1 MNERFYSDRDIFT
14 QGSSWHTI
22 SISYCFE
29 SMRTAKFIGSKVIA
43 LFLIFALTSCFSR
56 YLISEKQVREHYAKI
71 PVKPEIK
78 IIKND
83 TLSLCIASVGV
94 DTLPMLLLI
103 HGAPGSLWGYMNI
116 MDDSDLQKHY
126 HIVSVDRVGYGKSRL
141 KKRRFVTSIDIQA
154 KALLPVFSLNH
165 SSQKVT
171 VLGRSYGAPIA
182 ARIVSLVPDQVKE
195 LIMVSPVIDP
205 EKEKFYWFSKWGR
218 NSFVQLFLPGEFNTA
233 TAEKYSHSDE
243 LKKMLPVWESITV
256 PTTVIQGGN
265 DWIADPANLDFARR
279 HIKSKRAQY
288 IFLNNA
294 GHMITFTHS
303 AMIKEMLIKSLLFQ
317 DKITAIDINGQ

>member
-1 MNERFYSDRDIFT
+1 MPSFKFLRSVILVFF
-14 QGSSWHTI
+14 I
-22 SISYCFE
+22 SVSL
-29 SMRTAKFIGSKVIA
+29 S
-43 LFLIFALTSCFSR
+43 SCFSR
-56 YLISEKQVREHYAKI
+56 YIISAKQVRKHYAAKK
-71 PVKPEIK
+71 VKPEER

-83 TLSLCIASVGV
+83 TLALCIASVGA

-103 HGAPGSLWGYMNI
+103 HGAPGSLWGYMNL
-116 MDDSDLQKHY
+116 MDDEDLQKRF

-141 KKRRFVTSIDIQA
+141 KMKKKHRYVTSIATQA
-154 KALLPVFSLNH
+154 NALLPVFELNK
-165 SSQKVT
+165 SKEKVT

-182 ARIVSLVPDQVKE
+182 AKLVSLEPDKVKE

-218 NSFVQLFLPGEFNTA
+218 NSFIQLFLPGEFNTA

-243 LKKMLPVWESITV
+243 LKKLLPVWHNLDV

-265 DWIADPANLDFARR
+265 DWIADPANIDFAKK

-288 IFLNNA
+288 IFLHKA
-294 GHMITFTHS
+294 GHMITYTHLS
-303 AMIKEMLIKSLLFQ
+303 MIKEMLLKNQLFE
-317 DKITAIDINGQ
+317 DKISSVDLSSATRQMGN